1 MFNKY
6 RLNSVLILFSIFS
19 VVIFSELFVL
29 QVLDNEENAQQIE
42 NQNFEVFYIPAAR
55 GEIFDINGNKL
66 ASSIL
71 EPYLFLNLKK
81 INEDNKKTYTQ
92 LIQFNFKEI
101 SNSEIEEF
109 FKSKDLFIKII
120 NLSQYDSEIRIRLLD
135 FEAFEVFNL
144 PTRSYPYNELFSH
157 VIGYVGNPNKDEQ
170 NNFPNSI
177 NNKLVGKTGLER
189 YYENIISGT
198 ASEVI
203 VQNGNIVEIKPS
215 VSGKDIQLVL
225 NTKTQN
231 VVKESLQEGI
241 ILANKNFETTNM
253 IERGAVVVQ
262 KIDTGEIVS
271 MVSLPDFDPNQFVL
285 GISEFDF
292 KQLNRT
298 QAFNNF
304 AIQGLYPPGSV
315 FKVVAYWLALNEGIF
330 PETAINA
337 QDYIDC
343 EGSLSFGFDD
353 GSKQVYQDW
362 KPDGHGKVNLSQAIK
377 QSCNVYFWD
386 IALKIWRTFGNTDSE
401 ALLQEYS
408 KQLGFSSLSNID
420 LPFEKEGVVPDRE
433 LFEEWTISRPEL
445 VRPEGWLGGDLMNLI
460 IGQGAITTTPVQVS
474 NAYRTLLTG
483 EKSSPFLSLESSNNI
498 IEKINISDEFVKFLL
513 DDLNL
518 VTNPGGTAYRSFQI
532 MGDQIFDIGGK
543 TGTAQN
549 AGDLN
554 NTSWFV
560 GVDSIS
566 DPKYIVVTVV
576 EEGGSGS
583 AVAAPISRRIIQH
596 LRESE
601 LTPVEFGEITE

>member
-1 MFNKY
+1 MIRNLLINLFFLIPIWLLELISIFNKDIKRKFIFDTQSKIFLSLMPKFDIHEVADEEISTIRNLIEEKRKNLNLSKKTKRPVQRNDHLIGKNKSLLIREY
-6 RLNSVLILFSIFS
+6 IPYQTDNENIILFFHGGGYVLNSVETHDPT
-19 VVIFSELFVL
+19 VAYFSEKLRTKIYS
-29 QVLDNEENAQQIE
+29 LD
-42 NQNFEVFYIPAAR
+42 Y
-55 GEIFDINGNKL
+55 
-66 ASSIL
+66 S
-71 EPYLFLNLKK
+71 
-81 INEDNKKTYTQ
+81 
-92 LIQFNFKEI
+92 
-101 SNSEIEEF
+101 
-109 FKSKDLFIKII
+109 
-120 NLSQYDSEIRIRLLD
+120 LSPEY
-135 FEAFEVFNL
+135 
-144 PTRSYPYNELFSH
+144 
-157 VIGYVGNPNKDEQ
+157 K
-170 NNFPNSI
+170 FPH
-177 NNKLVGKTGLER
+177 
-189 YYENIISGT
+189 
-198 ASEVI
+198 
-203 VQNGNIVEIKPS
+203 
-215 VSGKDIQLVL
+215 
-225 NTKTQN
+225 
-231 VVKESLQEGI
+231 
-241 ILANKNFETTNM
+241 
-253 IERGAVVVQ
+253 
-262 KIDTGEIVS
+262 
-271 MVSLPDFDPNQFVL
+271 
-285 GISEFDF
+285 
-292 KQLNRT
+292 
-298 QAFNNF
+298 
-304 AIQGLYPPGSV
+304 
-315 FKVVAYWLALNEGIF
+315 ALNEGIF
-330 PETAINA
+330 PETALNA

-362 KPDGHGKVNLSQAIK
+362 KADGHGKVNLSQAMK

-483 EKSSPFLSLESSNNI
+483 EKSAPFISLDSPGRNI
-498 IEKINISDEFVKFLL
+498 ENINISEEFIEFLL
-513 DDLNL
+513 NDLNL

-549 AGDLN
+549 AGELN

-566 DPKYIVVTVV
+566 NPTYIVVTVV

-596 LRESE
+596 LRESD